1 MREKATRAPHRER
14 LARQEFIMAG
24 VERIVPIVKVSDIR
38 VALDFYC
45 ALLGFSKDFHY
56 RGGPEGPDYVG
67 VSLNGHQL
75 HLSTFAGDG
84 KGPATT
90 YVYVD
95 DVDVLYA
102 GFCARGL
109 PKDREP
115 IDQAWGQ
122 REVYVRDRDGN
133 TLRFGSRLPQAILA

>member
-1 MREKATRAPHRER
+1 
-14 LARQEFIMAG
+14 MAS
-24 VERIVPIVKVSDIR
+24 VERIVPIAKVSDIR
-38 VALDFYC
+38 VALEFYC
-45 ALLGFSKDFHY
+45 SVLGFNEDFHY
-56 RGGPEGPDYVG
+56 RAGPEGPDYVG

-95 DVDVLYA
+95 DVDKLYA

-115 IDQAWGQ
+115 INQAWGQ
-122 REVYVRDRDGN
+122 REVYVRDHDGN
-133 TLRFGSRLPQAILA
+133 TLRFGSRLPQAD